1 MPANVMF
8 KVIALVALSAAPA
21 LGASPFSYRY
31 FKQPRELQLD
41 VGRVAVLGDDGF
53 GARSA
58 LAMKS
63 LPKMLTK
70 FGDMISIQAERDAKV
85 RAAVGADT
93 AKKLKAY
100 QVEEED
106 PFDFGGAFGMTF
118 GD

>member
-1 MPANVMF
+1 MAEPESDAET
-8 KVIALVALSAAPA
+8 L
-21 LGASPFSYRY
+21 R
-31 FKQPRELQLD
+31 RELE
-41 VGRVAVLGDDGF
+41 AAKDDPGKR
-53 GARSA
+53 AA

-100 QVEEED
+100 QVEED